1 MFINLLRCSKMINT
15 IILDLAKKFE
25 EREKEFQKELSEAK
39 SAPNED
45 NDKIGLLES
54 QIEDLED
61 LVKSKQRFDYF
72 VVGLY

>member
-25 EREKEFQKELSEAK
+25 EREKEFQKEL

>member
-1 MFINLLRCSKMINT
+1 MSYSTF
-15 IILDLAKKFE
+15 LDLAKKFE
-25 EREKEFQKELSEAK
+25 EREKEFQKELTCAK

-61 LVKSKQRFDYF
+61 LVKSKQRLFF
-72 VVGLY
+72 WS